1 MHVLIQNSFFDAGI
15 WDVFICFKSMGRL
28 KVFEAFCLEA
38 FANDLERLT
47 RFAST
52 VFDQRMRRFIYLWA
66 LTGSLLVVDGPCCA
80 ALVTRNCLAETCN
93 GRLDLSAYYQNHSL

>member
-1 MHVLIQNSFFDAGI
+1 MHVLIQSSFFDAGI

-47 RFAST
+47 RFAEQFSISAC
-52 VFDQRMRRFIYLWA
+52 DA
-66 LTGSLLVVDGPCCA
+66 LFT
-80 ALVTRNCLAETCN
+80 
-93 GRLDLSAYYQNHSL
+93 